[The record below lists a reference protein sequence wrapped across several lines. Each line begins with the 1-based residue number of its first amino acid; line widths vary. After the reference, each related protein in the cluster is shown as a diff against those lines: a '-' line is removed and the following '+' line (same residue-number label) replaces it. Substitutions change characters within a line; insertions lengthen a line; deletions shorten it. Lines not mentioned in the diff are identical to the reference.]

1 MSSIKR
7 VYLIIAIII
16 PIIIFF
22 ITYSDL
28 DDLSEVD
35 TTNILEQIKFY
46 AIYDSEEDIV
56 EITFIDK
63 SNNTKS
69 AILEVLG
76 MNETYH
82 KEYVFNNESSFVA
95 EFYLEHVPKY
105 GWETTPVTLEIQH
118 SQFGTIGLKTE
129 IVELGKESA
138 KIIVER
144 K

>member
-7 VYLIIAIII
+7 VYLIIAITI

-35 TTNILEQIKFY
+35 TTNILEQIEFY
-46 AIYDSEEDIV
+46 AIYDSKENFV

-76 MNETYH
+76 MDETYH

-95 EFYLEHVPKY
+95 EFYLEYVPKY

-129 IVELGKESA
+129 IVELGEESA

>member
-7 VYLIIAIII
+7 VYLTIAIII

-63 SNNTKS
+63 SNNTNS

-76 MNETYH
+76 MDETYH

-95 EFYLEHVPKY
+95 EFYLEYVPKY

>member
-28 DDLSEVD
+28 DDLSDVD
-35 TTNILEQIKFY
+35 TTNILEQIEFY
-46 AIYDSEEDIV
+46 TIYDSEEDIV

-76 MNETYH
+76 MDETYH

-95 EFYLEHVPKY
+95 EFYLEYVPKY

-129 IVELGKESA
+129 IVELGEESA

>member
-1 MSSIKR
+1 MSSIKK
-7 VYLIIAIII
+7 VYLTIAIII

-76 MNETYH
+76 MDETYH
-82 KEYVFNNESSFVA
+82 KEYVFNNKSSFVA
-95 EFYLEHVPKY
+95 EFYLEYVPKY

>member
-28 DDLSEVD
+28 DDLSAVD
-35 TTNILEQIKFY
+35 TTNILEQIEFH
-46 AIYDSEEDIV
+46 AVYDSKDHTV
-56 EITFIDK
+56 KITFIDR

-82 KEYVFNNESSFVA
+82 KEYVFNNESSFVT
-95 EFYLEHVPKY
+95 EFYLESVPKY

-118 SQFGTIGLKTE
+118 SQFGIIGLKTE
-129 IVELGKESA
+129 IVELGKDPA

>member
-1 MSSIKR
+1 MSPIKR
-7 VYLIIAIII
+7 AYLIIAIII
-16 PIIIFF
+16 PTIIFF
-22 ITYSDL
+22 IAYFDSDN
-28 DDLSEVD
+28 LSAVD
-35 TTNILEQIKFY
+35 TTYILEQIEFN
-46 AIYDSEEDIV
+46 AIYDYEEHIV
-56 EITFIDK
+56 KITFIDR

-95 EFYLEHVPKY
+95 EFYLEYVPKY
-105 GWETTPVTLEIQH
+105 GWETTPITLEIQH

-129 IVELGKESA
+129 IVELGNEPA

>member
-1 MSSIKR
+1 MSSSKR

-35 TTNILEQIKFY
+35 TTNILEQIEFY
-46 AIYDSEEDIV
+46 AIYDSEEDTV
-56 EITFIDK
+56 EVIFIDK

-76 MNETYH
+76 MDESYN

-95 EFYLEHVPKY
+95 EFYLEYVPKY

-129 IVELGKESA
+129 IVELGEESA

>member
-7 VYLIIAIII
+7 AYLIIAIII
-16 PIIIFF
+16 PIIVFF

-28 DDLSEVD
+28 DDLSAVD
-35 TTNILEQIKFY
+35 TTNILEQIDFY

-56 EITFIDK
+56 EIIFIDR

-76 MNETYH
+76 MDETYH
-82 KEYVFNNESSFVA
+82 NEYVFNNESSFVA

-129 IVELGKESA
+129 IVELGNEPA

>member
-7 VYLIIAIII
+7 VYLTIAIII

-35 TTNILEQIKFY
+35 ITNILEQIDFY
-46 AIYDSEEDIV
+46 AIYDSEEDTV
-56 EITFIDK
+56 EVIFIDK

-76 MNETYH
+76 MDETYH

-95 EFYLEHVPKY
+95 EFYLEYVPKY

>member
-22 ITYSDL
+22 ITYSGL

-35 TTNILEQIKFY
+35 TVNILEQIEFY
-46 AIYDSEEDIV
+46 TIYDSEEDIV

-76 MNETYH
+76 MDETYH

-95 EFYLEHVPKY
+95 EFYLEYVPKY

>member
-7 VYLIIAIII
+7 VYLIIAITI

-28 DDLSEVD
+28 DDLSAVD
-35 TTNILEQIKFY
+35 TTNILEQIEFY
-46 AIYDSEEDIV
+46 AIYDSKEGIV

-76 MNETYH
+76 MDETYH
-82 KEYVFNNESSFVA
+82 KEYVFNSESSFA
-95 EFYLEHVPKY
+95 TKLNLEYVPKY
-105 GWETTPVTLEIQH
+105 GWEIMPVTLEIQH
-118 SQFGTIGLKTE
+118 SQFGLIGLNTE
-129 IVELGKESA
+129 IVELGEESA

>member
-28 DDLSEVD
+28 DDLSDVD
-35 TTNILEQIKFY
+35 TTNILEQIEFY

-82 KEYVFNNESSFVA
+82 KEYVFNNESSFVT
-95 EFYLEHVPKY
+95 EFYLESVPKY

-118 SQFGTIGLKTE
+118 SQFGIIGLKTE
-129 IVELGKESA
+129 IVELGKDPA